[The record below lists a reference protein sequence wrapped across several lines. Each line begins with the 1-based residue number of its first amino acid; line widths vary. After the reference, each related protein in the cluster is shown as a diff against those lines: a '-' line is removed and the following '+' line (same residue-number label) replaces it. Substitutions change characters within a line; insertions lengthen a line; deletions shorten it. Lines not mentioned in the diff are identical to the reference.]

1 MQKIALNSDCKNL
14 KSFYEQ
20 FKKLVLRSGSNA
32 PIHFGSIMLRKTENS
47 YHILIKSK
55 TTEGLFYFS
64 SWFETA
70 IKT

>member
-32 PIHFGSIMLRKTENS
+32 PIHFGSKMLPKTEN
-47 YHILIKSK
+47 
-55 TTEGLFYFS
+55 F
-64 SWFETA
+64 
-70 IKT
+70 